1 VVCQLD
7 RLCQSFPSRIRKIL
21 DDLPMTLDETYS
33 RILQDIPEEKWE
45 QANRVLQCL
54 FVSFRPLRVEE
65 LAEVLAVQFEAE
77 GIPNLITD
85 WRLDDPEDA
94 LLSACSSLIA
104 IVRVNYSRVVE
115 FSHFS
120 VKEFLISNRL
130 STSQGRTVS
139 RYHISPEPA
148 HIILAQACL
157 GTLLHLGDGIDKNR
171 LKEYPLALY
180 AAEKWVDHARFEN
193 VSSCIRV
200 GMDQLFD
207 SSKPHFSTWIRIHD
221 KDQSWVS
228 RLNEWPRYRLQYT
241 SPPSGTP
248 LYYAAGC
255 GFHSLAKQLITAYP
269 QDVNTRGGHHGF
281 PLCVASYMEHL
292 DVMGLLLEHGA
303 EINAKDYC
311 GMTPLHAASKFRN
324 LKAMKLLL
332 ENGADMDARNND
344 NDTPIGTASHFGTLG
359 AVQLLVEHG
368 ADVNVRGRYG
378 RTPLHHASWAFSS
391 NISRNEDHNP
401 EVVHFLLQHHA
412 DVGARDNDGKTA
424 LHLVSSNGRLKAAEF
439 LLESAADV
447 NAYDNRLCTPLYYVS
462 SLPRV
467 FFKRYRGPD
476 DGLEMARLLLKHG
489 ADVHTRNKSNQ
500 TPLQVMLKKGKSEVA
515 KLLIEYGAK
524 E

>member
-1 VVCQLD
+1 
-7 RLCQSFPSRIRKIL
+7 
-21 DDLPMTLDETYS
+21 MTLDETYS

-45 QANRVLQCL
+45 QANRILQCL

-65 LAEVLAVQFEAE
+65 LAEVLAIQFETE
-77 GIPNLITD
+77 GVPNLITD

-94 LLSACSSLIA
+94 LLSTCSSLIA
-104 IVRVNYSRVVE
+104 IVQVNYSRVVE

-120 VKEFLISNRL
+120 VKEFLVSNRL
-130 STSQGRTVS
+130 STSRDENVS

-157 GTLLHLGDGIDKNR
+157 GTLLHLSDGVDRNQ
-171 LKEYPLALY
+171 LKEYPLASY
-180 AAEKWVDHARFEN
+180 AAGKWVDHAQFEN
-193 VSSCIRV
+193 VSSFIQV

-221 KDQSWVS
+221 RDQSWVS
-228 RLNEWPRYRLQYT
+228 RINEWPRYRLQYT
-241 SPPSGTP
+241 SPPLGTP

-255 GFHSLAKQLITAYP
+255 GFHNLAKRLLTIYP
-269 QDVNTRGGHHGF
+269 RDVNTRGGHHGF

-292 DVMGLLLEHGA
+292 DVLGLLLDHGA
-303 EINAKDYC
+303 EINAKGYF
-311 GMTPLHAASKFRN
+311 GMTPLHAASKFGN

-344 NDTPIGTASHFGTLG
+344 NDTPLGTASHFGNLG

-368 ADVNVRGRYG
+368 ADVNVHGKYG
-378 RTPLHHASWAFSS
+378 RTPLHHASWAYSS
-391 NISRNEDHNP
+391 YISRDEDHNP

-439 LLESAADV
+439 LLEYSADV
-447 NAYDNRLCTPLYYVS
+447 NAYNNKQCTPLYYVS

-467 FFKRYRGPD
+467 FFKRYKGPS

-489 ADVHTRNKSNQ
+489 ADVHTRNKYNE
-500 TPLQVMLKKGKSEVA
+500 TPLQVLLKKGKIEVA
-515 KLLIEYGAK
+515 KLLMEYGA
-524 E
+524 EE